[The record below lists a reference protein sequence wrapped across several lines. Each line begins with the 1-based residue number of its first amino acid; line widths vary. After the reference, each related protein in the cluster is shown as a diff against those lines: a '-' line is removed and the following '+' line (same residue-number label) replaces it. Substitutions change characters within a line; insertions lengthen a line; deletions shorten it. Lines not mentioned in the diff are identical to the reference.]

1 MYNEKNF
8 INLIDNIIWEKIKL
22 RRKIYNQF
30 DNIPE
35 EILSKLIDDIQIN
48 KEYTIRYIDDPND
61 FMYYIKEKEIIDYN
75 EIDSRQEIGKAIQL
89 QENMNILLGN
99 DLHFGI
105 YIRHINQKLENKD
118 GLFNITENY
127 LIKKIV
133 NIIETPIIDKKI
145 NKKHI
150 REKERVEY
158 CIYVPNILKFN

>member
-8 INLIDNIIWEKIKL
+8 ITVIDNIIWEKIKL
-22 RRKIYNQF
+22 RRKIFNQF
-30 DNIPE
+30 NNIPE
-35 EILSKLIDDIQIN
+35 EILCKIIDDIQIN

-75 EIDSRQEIGKAIQL
+75 EIDSNQEIGKAIQI
-89 QENMNILLGN
+89 QENMNVLLGN
-99 DLHFGI
+99 DLYFGV
-105 YIRHINQKLENKD
+105 YIRHINKKIENKN
-118 GLFNITENY
+118 GLFNIAENY

-133 NIIETPIIDKKI
+133 NIIETPIINKNI

-150 REKERVEY
+150 REKEKIEY